1 MTDAIAPYISA
12 TGRSKELWN
21 HDAGGALGGIQ
32 LVLKDC
38 LGDDDYTDTLLVV
51 ALSGGPDSLALAAG
65 LLRAATRRVPAGNL
79 VALTVDH
86 EWRAESASEA
96 AAAAKCARDLGYA
109 QAKVLRAQIP
119 ETGAGPEGSAREMRW
134 RLMTRAALSIARE
147 RKLKSI
153 HFFTGHTLDDQAE
166 TVLLRLGRGASLL
179 ALSAMWPVD
188 MLDSTSGLPRREEP
202 LENSV
207 KNDED
212 VLVWI
217 SRPLL
222 GVRRETTHE
231 ACRQAGLIPAHDPT
245 NELESE
251 AKTAAGEALPRVAI
265 RQRVLPELRRA
276 LGQDPAP
283 ALARLA
289 EQAYSDEMYL
299 QVEAAEV
306 LDKVFMDE
314 ATWDVGQPLRLD
326 FSGIGKARIVPRPIL
341 RRVMY
346 RAGRWAGMRAGDVTM
361 EHLESVTDLVH
372 DWHGQG
378 PLDLP
383 GVKVSRENGQIVFRK
398 TGN

>member
-12 TGRSKELWN
+12 TGRSQELWN
-21 HDAGGALGGIQ
+21 RDAGGALGEIQ

-38 LGDDDYTDTLLVV
+38 LGDGSYPDTLLVV

-65 LLRAATRRVPAGNL
+65 LLRAAARRVPADNL
-79 VALTVDH
+79 VTLTVDH
-86 EWRAESASEA
+86 EWRAESAAEA

-134 RLMTRAALSIARE
+134 RLMTRAALAIARE

-179 ALSAMWPVD
+179 ALSAMWSVD
-188 MLDSTSGLPRREEP
+188 LLDSQSGLPRREEP
-202 LENSV
+202 LENFV
-207 KNDED
+207 CDEED
-212 VLVWI
+212 ILLTI
-217 SRPLL
+217 YRPLL
-222 GVRRETTHE
+222 GVRRVTTHE
-231 ACRQAGLIPAHDPT
+231 ACRQAGLVPAHDPT

-251 AKTAAGEALPRVAI
+251 AKTAAGDPLPRVAI
-265 RQRVLPELRRA
+265 RQRVLPELQRA

-283 ALARLA
+283 ALARFA
-289 EQAYSDEMYL
+289 EQAYSDEMHL
-299 QVEAAEV
+299 QLEANQV
-306 LDKVFMDE
+306 LDKVFVDA
-314 ATWDVGQPLRLD
+314 ATWEMNQPLKLD
-326 FSGIGKARIVPRPIL
+326 FSGRERANIVSRPIL

-361 EHLESVTDLVH
+361 AHLEAVADLVH

-383 GVKVSRENGQIVFRK
+383 GVQVSRENGQIVFRK
-398 TGN
+398 TGS